1 MKRSGICLLLAFVAS
16 SCGIFD
22 GELPTASPPLVDFEE
37 PLALFEEP
45 ADEAERQ
52 ELPLGVFTGIE
63 VEDVADSLDSM
74 EAGDSS
80 VQVLRVIENSPGDV
94 AGVLPGDY
102 VLTQMRAESTDAL
115 PIHWASQWRDS
126 EIKGVEGERWILSL
140 DRAGK
145 EIQVTL
151 KPTRRVRHPERLKA
165 ERYREESR
173 VGVVLRTATEVEAV
187 RAGLP
192 PGGGAVIVGL
202 SKRSP
207 WRAAG
212 LTFED
217 LLTEVNQTPVH
228 HPEVVLDA
236 IRKADSGTSIDLT
249 VLRRGE
255 QLSLMAPVSERESDL
270 QSFNIP
276 LLFSHEKDRGRSSTS
291 FLLGLFGHESTE
303 AASETTLLW
312 LIKLRSGDADRLKEI
327 PAQ

>member
-1 MKRSGICLLLAFVAS
+1 MGLVLS
-16 SCGIFD
+16 SCGMFD
-22 GELPTASPPLVDFEE
+22 SELPTASPPLVDFEE
-37 PLALFEEP
+37 PLALFQEP

-80 VQVLRVIENSPGDV
+80 VQVHRVIENSPGDV

-102 VLTQMRAESTDAL
+102 LLAWKRADSADEIPLS
-115 PIHWASQWRDS
+115 WASQWRDV
-126 EIKGVEGERWILSL
+126 ELKGLDGERFSLTL
-140 DRAGK
+140 DRAGT
-145 EIQVTL
+145 EMRVTL
-151 KPTRRVRHPERLKA
+151 KTTPRVRHPERIKA

-192 PGGGAVIVGL
+192 PGGGAVVVGL

-212 LTFED
+212 LIFED
-217 LLTEVNQTPVH
+217 LLVDVNQMPVH
-228 HPEVVLDA
+228 HPQVVLDA
-236 IRKADSGTSIDLT
+236 IQQAEPGTSIPLT
-249 VLRRGE
+249 ILRSGA
-255 QLSLMAPVSERESDL
+255 QLQIVAPVAERASEL
-270 QSFNIP
+270 QSFQIP

-291 FLLGLFGHESTE
+291 FLLGLFGFESTE

-327 PAQ
+327 PAK